1 MLQNSRKMMYIGPDS
16 RNSSSDEDP
25 ILDHLIDSLRTEMLQ
40 YSGLLVMLREQEKH
54 IVKHHSADLVVNTGQ
69 ISKQL
74 NKVAHARNK
83 REHCMNNYI
92 SELEHAV
99 KTRQLSKCSLG
110 TRRKLLSGLIEQI
123 NQLLREIQQHLK
135 HNHSLLNNT
144 LDPMKHVFD
153 RIVWN

>member
-1 MLQNSRKMMYIGPDS
+1 MLQNSFKMMYIGPDS
-16 RNSSSDEDP
+16 RNSPSNEDP
-25 ILDHLIDSLRTEMLQ
+25 ILDHLIDALRTEMLQ

-69 ISKQL
+69 IGKQL
-74 NKVAHARNK
+74 NKVARARNK
-83 REHCMNNYI
+83 RENCMNDYI
-92 SELEHAV
+92 SELEKAV
-99 KTRQLSKCSLG
+99 KNRQLSNRSLG
-110 TRRKLLSGLIEQI
+110 ARGKLLGSLIEQI

-144 LDPMKHVFD
+144 SDPMKHVFD